1 LRQRLVAIMAGIA
14 FVIGGV
20 LAPPAAAA
28 PGDNR
33 VSDDALTA
41 PRTQW
46 WKDDRFGMFIHYGV
60 YAAYKGHYGS
70 CQDAE
75 WIKRNCNVPW
85 SDYEAKAAA
94 FNPASFDAKEIVRIA
109 KQAGQKYIVMT
120 SKHHDGF
127 SMWPTAVNDWN
138 IRDRSGFQR
147 DLLAELATEAR
158 ANGIKF
164 GLYYSIWDWHDP
176 DYANNFPAYQARM
189 KAQLKELVDNYDPSV
204 LWFDGEWGAPYNTTY
219 GEDLESYVRGL
230 SSSVIINNRSI
241 ARRAVDGDYGTPE
254 QNLADGPP
262 VAQLE
267 ESCMTIN
274 GTWGYTDWDTNYK
287 TPTELTR
294 NLLNLTSNSA
304 NFLLNIGPTETGAV
318 TAGQANSLKGMGD
331 WMAVNSPAVYGAGYP
346 GVVAQPSWGK
356 ITRKG
361 NKLYLA
367 VYSGWGQKI
376 HVTTTSPVTITGA
389 RVLGSPQ
396 TVAVQA
402 AGDGYDLTPSGG
414 ATNAIATVIE
424 ADITVPAATAAGS
437 GTGLKAE
444 FWTNN
449 TFTGTPAVTR
459 VDPTLNY
466 AWRAGGSPAAGIP
479 TDNFSS
485 RWTGSIQPRRT
496 EKYTFTTAS
505 DDTVRVWVDGKLVI
519 DNMTPHAPEVNQG
532 AITLAAGR
540 RYDIKVEHTENGGE
554 AYLKLIWASPN
565 TPAEI
570 VPKSQ
575 LYPTAGTTKIYNS
588 SVATYTGTWNVSSNR
603 GFGDY
608 ADDVNYTT
616 TNGAS
621 FSHTFTGTGVDYF
634 TETYFDEG
642 QIDMYVDGVF
652 QTTVNASSGPRLT
665 QQAVYRASGLTP
677 GAHTLKGVKKNGT
690 YLLVDR
696 IDVTG

>member
-1 LRQRLVAIMAGIA
+1 MRRHLIVALTGLALA
-14 FVIGGV
+14 IGG
-20 LAPPAAAA
+20 LAVPAAAA
-28 PGDNR
+28 PGNNY

-46 WKDDRFGMFIHYGV
+46 FRDDRFGMFIHYGV
-60 YAAYKGHYGS
+60 YAAYKGRYGT
-70 CQDAE
+70 CRDAE

-94 FNPASFDAKEIVRIA
+94 FNPSAFDAKEIVRIA
-109 KQAGQKYIVMT
+109 KQAGQKYIVIT

-176 DYANNFPAYQARM
+176 DYATNFPAYQSRM
-189 KAQLKELVDNYDPSV
+189 KAQLRELVTRYDPSV
-204 LWFDGEWGAPYNTTY
+204 LWFDGEWGAPFNAAY
-219 GEDLESYVRGL
+219 GEDLEAYVRGL
-230 SSSVIINNRSI
+230 SSSVVINNRSI
-241 ARRAVDGDYGTPE
+241 ARRPVDGDYGTPE
-254 QNLADGPP
+254 QNLAGGPP
-262 VAQLE
+262 VAQIE

-274 GTWGYTDWDTNYK
+274 GTWGYADWDSNFK
-287 TPTELTR
+287 SPTELTR

-318 TAGQANSLKGMGD
+318 TAGQSNALKGMGD
-331 WMAVNSPAVYGAGYP
+331 WMAVNSSAIYGAGYP
-346 GVVAQPSWGK
+346 GVVSQPSWGK

-367 VYSGWGQKI
+367 VYAWSPKL

-389 RVLGSPQ
+389 RVLGSAQ

-402 AGDGYDLTPSGG
+402 AGDGYDFTPSGS

-424 ADITVPAATAAGS
+424 ADIAVPGAAAVGT

-444 FWTNN
+444 FWANKI
-449 TFTGTPAVTR
+449 FSGTPAVTR
-459 VDPTLNY
+459 VDPTINY
-466 AWRAGGSPAAGIP
+466 AWRAGGSPASSIP

-485 RWTGSIQPRRT
+485 RWTGSIQARRT

-505 DDTVRVWVDGKLVI
+505 DDTVRVWIDGRLVI
-519 DNMTPHAPEVNQG
+519 DNLTPHAVKVDQG
-532 AITLAAGR
+532 SVVLAAGR
-540 RYDIKVEHTENGGE
+540 RYDIKVEHTEAGGE
-554 AYLKLIWASPN
+554 AYLKLIWAGPN

-575 LYPTAGTTKIYNS
+575 LYPSAGNTRINNG
-588 SVATYTGTWNVSSNR
+588 SVATYAGSWGVSSAR

-608 ADDVNYTT
+608 ADDVHYTT
-616 TNGAS
+616 SNGAS
-621 FSHTFTGTGVDYF
+621 FSYTFSGTGIDYF
-634 TETYFDEG
+634 TETFSDEG
-642 QIDMYVDGVF
+642 QIDIYLDNVF
-652 QTTVNASSGPRLT
+652 QTTVNATSGPRLT
-665 QQAVYRASGLTP
+665 QQAVYRATGLTP
-677 GAHTLKGVKKNGT
+677 GTHTLKGVKKNGT
-690 YLLVDR
+690 YMLVDR
-696 IDVTG
+696 LDVTS